1 MNWKCFVLTTCIAL
15 AAGSCGRNKNA
26 QNTVQPMPPQQ
37 PVQAMQPG
45 RPMNPNF
52 AGPRRLPATMD
63 TSYRQAKV
71 QQPFLAMTFDDGP
84 HATNTPRL
92 LDILRERNI
101 RATFYV
107 VGQNV
112 KRYPD
117 LLRRIVAEGHE
128 IGNHTVSHANLT
140 KVSDQRLRME
150 MGEVHNGVLAV
161 TGVAPQTM
169 RPPYGALRQEQRAL
183 IRREFGYPTI
193 TWNVDPEDWKRP
205 GVGVVTKRLV
215 EGARPGGIL
224 LAHDIH
230 APTIDAMPGTL
241 DELLR
246 RGFRFVTVSEL
257 INIEQ
262 SQAHAPAQVAAA
274 QSPLSHP

>member
-1 MNWKCFVLTTCIAL
+1 MNWKCVLIITCLAL
-15 AAGSCGRNKNA
+15 ATGSCGRNKNPQGA
-26 QNTVQPMPPQQ
+26 VQSQPLPPQPPMP
-37 PVQAMQPG
+37 VMQPS

-52 AGPRRLPATMD
+52 AGQRRLPATMA
-63 TSYRQAKV
+63 TTYRQAKV
-71 QQPFLAMTFDDGP
+71 RQPFLAMTFDDGP
-84 HATNTPRL
+84 HATNTPKL
-92 LDILRERNI
+92 LDILRARNI

-161 TGVAPQTM
+161 TGVAPLTM
-169 RPPYGALRQEQRAL
+169 RPPYGALRPEQREL
-183 IRREFGYPTI
+183 FRREFGYPTI

-205 GVGVVTKRLV
+205 GVGVVTQRLI
-215 EGARPGGIL
+215 GGR
-224 LAHDIH
+224 AP
-230 APTIDAMPGTL
+230 AEFCWPTI
-241 DELLR
+241 
-246 RGFRFVTVSEL
+246 FR
-257 INIEQ
+257 
-262 SQAHAPAQVAAA
+262 AHHHCNAWH
-274 QSPLSHP
+274 SG

>member
-1 MNWKCFVLTTCIAL
+1 MNWKCVFTITCLAL
-15 AAGSCGRNKNA
+15 ATGSCGRNKNPQNGA
-26 QNTVQPMPPQQ
+26 QTLSPQQPMP
-37 PVQAMQPG
+37 AMQPA

-52 AGPRRLPATMD
+52 SGPRRLPATMD
-63 TSYRQAKV
+63 TTYRQAKV
-71 QQPFLAMTFDDGP
+71 QQPFIAMTFDDGP
-84 HATNTPRL
+84 HATNTPKL

-117 LLRRIVAEGHE
+117 LLRRMVAEGHE

-161 TGVAPQTM
+161 TGIAPQTM
-169 RPPYGALRQEQRAL
+169 RPPYGALRPEQREL

-205 GVGVVTKRLV
+205 GVGVVTQRLV

-230 APTIDAMPGTL
+230 APTITAMPGTL

-262 SQAHAPAQVAAA
+262 SQIHAQVAAA
-274 QSPLSHP
+274 TSPLPQR